1 MFLRLLCPG
10 RCSRLRFTH
19 QVWEKE
25 RDGLWGHSPFLF
37 ILLKMLRATSVPSQ
51 FSKKKGVKKLLQA
64 PLPPRHQVGQVIKPH
79 LLHLEMTLHAAY
91 PWNSL
96 SIASAGKGDKKPAQ
110 GAAAA
115 AVTGEQALANP
126 SGELFGRPKPR
137 SWQPGADRAG
147 TAGEAAPHPKFLG
160 TAEPKPAGTPDLT
173 PPVQTSSYWGNST
186 PDAEA
191 AGWIQA
197 EPT

>member
-1 MFLRLLCPG
+1 
-10 RCSRLRFTH
+10 
-19 QVWEKE
+19 
-25 RDGLWGHSPFLF
+25 
-37 ILLKMLRATSVPSQ
+37 MLRATSVPSQ